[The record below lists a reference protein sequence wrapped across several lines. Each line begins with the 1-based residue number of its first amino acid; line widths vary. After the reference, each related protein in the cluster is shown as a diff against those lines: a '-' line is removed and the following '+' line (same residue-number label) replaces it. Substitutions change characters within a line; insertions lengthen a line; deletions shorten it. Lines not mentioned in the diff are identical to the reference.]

1 MGRYFILKMNIN
13 RLIGDVLKKLFVS
26 RLSGLGTS
34 NNEKF
39 DSFDIEEISRSVEK
53 LQKILK
59 IDKKIEC
66 KFISERTIVIKSS

>member
-1 MGRYFILKMNIN
+1 MKIN
-13 RLIGDVLKKLFVS
+13 RLIGDVLKTLFGS
-26 RLSGLGTS
+26 RFKSLGTS

-39 DSFDIEEISRSVEK
+39 ESFDIKEINRSVEK

-66 KFISERTIVIKSS
+66 KLISERTVVIKSS

>member
-1 MGRYFILKMNIN
+1 MNIN
-13 RLIGDVLKKLFVS
+13 RLIGDILKKIFGS
-26 RLSGLGTS
+26 RFRSLGTS

-39 DSFDIEEISRSVEK
+39 ESFDINEINRSIEK

-66 KFISERTIVIKSS
+66 KLISERTVVIRSS